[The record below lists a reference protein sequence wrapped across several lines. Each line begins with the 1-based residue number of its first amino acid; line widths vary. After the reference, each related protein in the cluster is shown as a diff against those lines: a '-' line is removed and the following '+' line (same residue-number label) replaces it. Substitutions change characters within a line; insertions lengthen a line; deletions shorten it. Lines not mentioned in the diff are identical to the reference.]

1 LNKFNFIYRAFSIAL
16 FFTSCSGNETT
27 GPSISQVA
35 DFSSSQPLSSFHQKG
50 KPSSSY
56 RPKSSITNSSSSAL
70 SSSFF
75 KLTPLSSSISTKG
88 SVRFTFDDNYIDSW
102 YEVRDSLL
110 KYDIQATFF
119 ISGFQKLSNEKVIKL
134 IELENLGFEI
144 GFHSVNHIDATVFL
158 EDHSTDEY
166 FNQEIKPDLDSMRA
180 AGFSINS
187 FAYPFGKGTP
197 LLDSLL
203 LKEFKHIRYVAESQ
217 RNGPIKNLGMFDE
230 GFSIRDLASISSAI
244 GIDSNYQTPL
254 ALISQALQKAK
265 NDNEILTLYAHKIV
279 LESPK
284 SYQVKLSTLISIA
297 KEAKRLELKSITFSQ
312 QD

>member
-1 LNKFNFIYRAFSIAL
+1 M
-16 FFTSCSGNETT
+16 TSCSGNENF
-27 GPSISQVA
+27 GPSNSQIS
-35 DFSSSQPLSSFHQKG
+35 DLSSSEPFSSFIQKSE
-50 KPSSSY
+50 PISSY
-56 RPKSSITNSSSSAL
+56 KPKSSINNSSSSAL
-70 SSSFF
+70 SSSSF
-75 KLTPLSSSISTKG
+75 KLTTLSSSISTKG

-102 YEVRDSLL
+102 YQFRYNLL
-110 KYDIQATFF
+110 KHDIQATFF
-119 ISGFQKLSNEKVIKL
+119 ISGFQKLSNEKIIKL

-144 GFHSVNHIDATVFL
+144 AHHSLSHIDAPIFL
-158 EDHSTDEY
+158 ETNSINDY
-166 FNQEIKPDLDSMRA
+166 LNQEIKPDLDSMRA
-180 AGFSINS
+180 AGFKVNS

-217 RNGPIKNLGMFDE
+217 RNGPIKNLHMFDE
-230 GFSIRDLASISSAI
+230 GFSIRDLTPISSAI

-254 ALISQALQKAK
+254 ALIFQALQKAK
-265 NDNEILTLYAHKIV
+265 DQNKILTFYAHKIV